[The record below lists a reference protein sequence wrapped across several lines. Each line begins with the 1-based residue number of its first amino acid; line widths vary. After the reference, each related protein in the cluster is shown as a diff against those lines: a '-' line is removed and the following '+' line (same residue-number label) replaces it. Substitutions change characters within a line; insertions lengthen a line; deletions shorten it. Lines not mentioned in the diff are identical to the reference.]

1 VAPRKR
7 KHRRGSEFIDD
18 TAAVASDE
26 EEEEEDE
33 EEDFI
38 DHGNEIVEEGDSRR
52 SHHRSLLPRDDQEG
66 DVEDL
71 EKFIQQRYGRQ
82 EYEEYDEAETTEVE
96 QQALLPSVK
105 DPKLWMVKCL
115 LGHEREAA
123 ICMMQKYIDCEAQ
136 NQPMLIKSAVA
147 LDHLKG
153 YLYIESDKEAYV
165 KQVLPSKIA

>member
-1 VAPRKR
+1 L
-7 KHRRGSEFIDD
+7 
-18 TAAVASDE
+18 T
-26 EEEEEDE
+26 
-33 EEDFI
+33 DFI

-52 SHHRSLLPRDDQEG
+52 SHHRPLLPRDDQEG

-115 LGHEREAA
+115 VL
-123 ICMMQKYIDCEAQ
+123 CY
-136 NQPMLIKSAVA
+136 PS
-147 LDHLKG
+147 
-153 YLYIESDKEAYV
+153 YIEPKLE
-165 KQVLPSKIA
+165 